1 MRITKFALRRPVTTL
16 MFFFCFVIA
25 GGTATKFL
33 PLEFFPEVV
42 FPGVF
47 IQIPYPNS
55 TAEEIERL
63 ITRPV
68 EEVLSTM
75 SGITRLRSTSS
86 DNNAQIQVFFDWS
99 AQAKIKGVE
108 AREKIDAIRSELPED
123 LRRVM
128 VFTGSTNDAPV
139 MQLRISSAKN
149 LQHAYQLL
157 DRKLKR
163 PIELLQ
169 GVSTVTLYGIQKS
182 EVLIQLKSERI
193 AAHRI
198 DVNALNAT
206 LQKHNFSSFAGRI
219 NDGEKRLRVKPL
231 GEFES
236 IDDYKNMIVGP
247 NNLRLSDIA
256 NVTLSQPI
264 LEDGRH
270 LDRTYAI
277 GIMIQRESSSNLVDV
292 ADRVVNKITE
302 IEESPDFDGITLFVM
317 DNQADGI
324 TSSIRDITT
333 SGLIGFCLSIMVL
346 YFFLRNVAITLI
358 VAMAVPFSLCITL
371 AAMYLLG
378 ISLNVLSMMGLML
391 AIGMLV
397 DNAVVITESI
407 YQHKKLTPG
416 DPEGST
422 IRGVQEVG
430 VAVTAGTITTAIV
443 FLPNI
448 IGEKIDITVF
458 LSHVAIAITISLGA
472 SLFIATTIIPLMLNK
487 VKTATVP
494 KPVKSIVWLTGA
506 YATSLKWLLQ
516 RPKVAASVA
525 IGIFMSVFV
534 ATNLVN
540 TDMFPE
546 EQRTNLLLHYNIDSN
561 YTVEAVEKTVFKIE
575 DFLYKHQEELDILSV
590 YSYYQ
595 ASIAQSTIIFIDSDK
610 RTKSNKEV
618 REFVEKNL
626 PKIAMGKPSFER
638 NRSGGQEGIS
648 VQLVGDSTDRLIDI
662 ADEVVRVIN
671 NIDGLQDAK
680 SGAGVG
686 EQEIQVKI
694 DRTRA
699 QNLGLT
705 PTSIAQTIG
714 IAMRG
719 QSLRTLRGEEGEI
732 EVRIEFDKSNR
743 KSLTDLYNLPVF
755 RPGQDSLPLA
765 AVAEFTVHKG
775 PQVIRREDKT
785 TMLSVSANLSD
796 DAKKEDVEKE
806 LERVMN
812 NMQFPTAYY
821 WQFGRGL
828 QRDNEA
834 GDIMM
839 TNMGLAIMMIFIVMA
854 ALFESLLLPLA
865 VITSIAFS
873 IVGVFWFFFITGT
886 TMSFMGMIGMLVL
899 MGVVVNN
906 GIVLIDHINRLRAE
920 GMRRY
925 DAIIQGGKDRLRPIL
940 MTVAT
945 TILGLIPLAV
955 GEATIGG
962 NDAPAYFPMAR
973 AIIGGLLFSTIVS
986 LLILPS
992 IYVGLDTLR
1001 VWGRLKLR
1009 IALDN
1014 VIYIIKKAKEVKSK
1028 KTAN

>member
-1 MRITKFALRRPVTTL
+1 MKITKFALRRPVTTL
-16 MFFFCFVIA
+16 MFFLCFVIA

-42 FPGVF
+42 FPGIF

-55 TAEEIERL
+55 TAEEVERL

-75 SGITRLRSTSS
+75 SGIESLRSTSS
-86 DNNAQIQVFFDWS
+86 DDNAQIQVFFDWS

-108 AREKIDAIRSELPED
+108 AREKIDAIRAELPDD

-139 MQLRISSAKN
+139 MQLRISSSKD
-149 LQHAYQLL
+149 LQHAFELL

-163 PIELLQ
+163 PIELLE

-182 EVLIQLKSERI
+182 EILIQLKSERI

-198 DVNALNAT
+198 DINALNAT

-236 IDDYKNMIVGP
+236 IDDYKNLIVGP
-247 NNLRLSDIA
+247 NNLRLKDIA
-256 NVTLSQPI
+256 NISLSQPI

-277 GIMIQRESSSNLVDV
+277 GIMIQREGSSNLVDV
-292 ADRVVNKITE
+292 ASRVVDKITE

-317 DNQADGI
+317 DNQAEGI

-333 SGLIGFCLSIMVL
+333 SGLIGFCLSILVL
-346 YFFLRNVAITLI
+346 FFFLRNVAITMI

-407 YQHKKLTPG
+407 YQQKKLTPD

-458 LSHVAIAITISLGA
+458 LSHVAVAITISLAA

-487 VKTATVP
+487 IRTASEP
-494 KPVKSIVWLTGA
+494 KPVKSIEWLTKV
-506 YATSLKWLLQ
+506 YASSLGWLLQ
-516 RPKVAASVA
+516 RPKIAAFIA
-525 IGIFMSVFV
+525 LCIIGSLGI
-534 ATNLVN
+534 ATNLVKS
-540 TDMFPE
+540 DMFPE
-546 EQRTNLLLHYNIDSN
+546 EQRTNLLLHYNIDST
-561 YTVEAVEKTVFKIE
+561 YTIEAVENTVFLIE
-575 DFLYKHQEELDILSV
+575 DFLYEHQEELDILSV

-595 ASIAQSTIIFIDSDK
+595 ASLAQSTIIFIDKDK

-618 REFVEKNL
+618 REFVEENL

-638 NRSGGQEGIS
+638 NRGGGQEGIS
-648 VQLVGDSTDRLIDI
+648 VQLVGDSTERLVAISE
-662 ADEVVRVIN
+662 EVIRIIN

-686 EQEIQVKI
+686 EKEIQVKI
-694 DRTRA
+694 DRDKA

-705 PTSIAQTIG
+705 PDSIARTIG

-719 QSLRTLRGEEGEI
+719 QNLRTFRTEEGEV
-732 EVRIEFDKSNR
+732 EVKIVFDNSNR
-743 KSLTDLYNLPVF
+743 KSLSDLHNLPVF

-765 AVAEFTVHKG
+765 AMADFSVHNG
-775 PQVIRREDKT
+775 PQVIRREAKT
-785 TMLSVSANLSD
+785 TLLTVSANLSD
-796 DAKKEDVEKE
+796 DADMDKVKEE
-806 LERVMN
+806 LKRVMD
-812 NMQFPTAYY
+812 NMEFPTAYY
-821 WQFGRGL
+821 WKFGRGL
-828 QRDNEA
+828 ERDNKV
-834 GDIMM
+834 GTIMM

-854 ALFESLLLPLA
+854 ALFESLLLPIA
-865 VITSIAFS
+865 VISSIVFS
-873 IVGVFWFFFITGT
+873 VVGVFWFFFITGT
-886 TMSFMGMIGMLVL
+886 TMSFMGMIGILVL

-906 GIVLIDHINRLRAE
+906 GIVLIDHINRLRE
-920 GMRRY
+920 KGLRRY
-925 DAIIQGGKDRLRPIL
+925 DAIIQGGTDRLRPIL

-945 TILGLIPLAV
+945 TILGLVPLAV
-955 GEATIGG
+955 GDATIGG
-962 NDAPAYFPMAR
+962 GGAPAYFPMAR

-992 IYVGLDTLR
+992 IYIGLDSLR
-1001 VWGRLKLR
+1001 VWGRAKLK
-1009 IALDN
+1009 IAISNAGHLVN
-1014 VIYIIKKAKEVKSK
+1014 NLKKVKSS
-1028 KTAN
+1028 